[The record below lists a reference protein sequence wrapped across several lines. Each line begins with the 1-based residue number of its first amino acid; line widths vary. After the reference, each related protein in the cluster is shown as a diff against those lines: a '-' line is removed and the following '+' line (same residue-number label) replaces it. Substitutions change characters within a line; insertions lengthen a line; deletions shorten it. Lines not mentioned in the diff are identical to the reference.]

1 MDSKFALDS
10 VWSKA
15 GTVDYAGKLR
25 RLTSGRT
32 IFASLRAGAIF
43 PLLVTLA
50 GACRRDPPPR
60 PRAEAA
66 LEVMFAGCSA
76 VVRRDDDAVC
86 ELGES
91 RTLRLVVSSSV
102 RDVVITSGLE
112 SGPDVDVPLTSRVE
126 DVRTGT
132 SHQVD
137 VPAGTERIVVRS
149 RDGEHLRTF
158 RLPIA
163 AARKVAWLD
172 EAKAMR
178 ARGELARAKSVTEQH
193 STSENEY
200 ARAAADD
207 LLARIALAEGDAER
221 AFPHLR
227 SAIAAHRAAGRVS
240 DAADDSF
247 ALAFALHQR
256 SHRYE
261 EARAALDAS
270 ARDLVSYPEGR
281 AREPYYRGI
290 LASETGDRRAAL
302 TLLREAETRA
312 HHLGMARLERNTRA
326 ALALE
331 MQVLGRAGESVAILK
346 TLERDPGVKG
356 CERVEVA
363 NDLGWGVLLASDGAP
378 DKLDEARAPLER
390 AVGEAS
396 CADAYLRSFALGNL
410 ARLELGR
417 GDAAAAERHLAGAR
431 AAVKEPRGTERLA
444 WLDLEARI
452 LLAQHQPAKALVRF
466 DEERALARAG
476 LLLDGE
482 WSALVGRAEA
492 CEALGRRLDAV
503 TAAVAAEDVLKH
515 AMLLVPL
522 GEGRGAWVAD
532 RSLSARTAVD
542 LLVAL
547 GRHDDAARVGRRSR
561 TRLLASVERALRIEM
576 LAPDERG
583 RWEVAVR
590 SYRSARDAIDA
601 EAAGD
606 WKLPSDALSQVTEAR
621 KEREHA
627 LRTALEAAMAVLTRT
642 SPEAHAEE
650 AIAPG
655 DLELVLHPGRSTWVV
670 IVSDTSRTTSHRV
683 PDPSAPRE
691 ALAAGL
697 LDPIAPRV
705 RAARRVRVR
714 AHGAWRSVDVH
725 ALPFAGAPLFEQ
737 VAVDYPLG
745 LRGATGDARFDRRAL
760 VVGDPSG
767 NLEGARTE
775 ADHVAKALQPHLP
788 ASVLLGAKAT
798 SRAVAAELPRAGLF
812 HYAGHG
818 VYAGEG
824 GWSSSLPLA
833 DSGQLTVGDLLALA
847 PAPRKAVLLGC
858 DAARTDGAAESV
870 GLAQALVAAG
880 AEEVFA
886 PVRVISDALA
896 ARMADALY
904 GGEAGRAT
912 CDLATSGALATA
924 ARLALKKVREQ
935 DPNADWSAFRV
946 LAR

>member
-1 MDSKFALDS
+1 M
-10 VWSKA
+10 
-15 GTVDYAGKLR
+15 DYAGKLR
-25 RLTSGRT
+25 RLTSRKT
-32 IFASLRAGAIF
+32 ILATILAGPVF
-43 PLLVTLA
+43 PLLGAFA

-66 LEVMFAGCSA
+66 LEVAFAGCASVLA
-76 VVRRDDDAVC
+76 RDDGVLC
-86 ELGES
+86 QLGES
-91 RTLRLVVSSSV
+91 RTLRLVVPSSV
-102 RDVVITSGLE
+102 HDVTITSGRDSDSDPE
-112 SGPDVDVPLTSRVE
+112 APLIARVE

-132 SHQVD
+132 SHEVD
-137 VPAGTERIVVRS
+137 VPAGAERIVVRS
-149 RDGEHLRTF
+149 REGERVRSF
-158 RLPIA
+158 RLPVA
-163 AARKVAWLD
+163 PARKVAWVD
-172 EAKAMR
+172 EAKAL
-178 ARGELARAKSVTEQH
+178 RGKGDLARAKALAESH
-193 STSENEY
+193 AASESEY
-200 ARAAADD
+200 ERAAAAD
-207 LLARIALAEGDAER
+207 LLGRIALAEGDAER

-227 SAIAAHRAAGRVS
+227 SAITAHHAAGRVS
-240 DAADDSF
+240 EAADDSF

-256 SHRYE
+256 SHRYD
-261 EARAALDAS
+261 EARAALDAA
-270 ARDLVSYPEGR
+270 ARAIQWYPEGR

-331 MQVLGRAGESVAILK
+331 MQVLGRAAESVAVLR
-346 TLERDPGVKG
+346 TLERDPEVKG

-363 NDLGWGVLLASDGAP
+363 NDLGWGVLLASDGAAE
-378 DKLDEARAPLER
+378 KLDEARPPLER
-390 AVGEAS
+390 AVGEAT

-410 ARLELGR
+410 ARLELRR
-417 GDAAAAERHLAGAR
+417 GDAVAAERHLAGAR

-452 LLAQHQPAKALVRF
+452 LLAQHHPEKALARF
-466 DEERALARAG
+466 EEQRVLARAG

-492 CEALGRRLDAV
+492 CEALGRRSEAV
-503 TAAVAAEDVLKH
+503 TSALAAEDVLDR

-532 RSLSARTAVD
+532 RSISARTAVD

-547 GRHDDAARVGRRSR
+547 GRHGEAARVARRSR

-576 LAPDERG
+576 LGRDDRA
-583 RWEVAVR
+583 RWEEAVR
-590 SYRSARDAIDA
+590 SYRSAREGIDA

-606 WKLPSDALSQVTEAR
+606 WKLPSDALARVTEAR

-642 SPEAHAEE
+642 SHEPSSDEPIGA
-650 AIAPG
+650 G
-655 DLELVLHPGRSTWVV
+655 DLELVLHPGRNTWMVLA
-670 IVSDTSRTTSHRV
+670 SDASKTTSHRV
-683 PDPSAPRE
+683 PEPNAPRE
-691 ALAAGL
+691 TLAAAL
-697 LDPIAPRV
+697 LEPIASRV
-705 RAARRVRVR
+705 LAARRVRVR

-745 LRGATGDARFDRRAL
+745 LRSATGDTTFDRRAL

-767 NLEGARTE
+767 NLEGAKTE
-775 ADHVAKALQPHLP
+775 AGRVAKALEAQLP
-788 ASVLLGAKAT
+788 ASLLIGSRAT
-798 SRAVAAELPRAGLF
+798 SRAVAAELPKAGLF

-833 DSGQLTVGDLLALA
+833 EGGQLTVGDLLALA

-858 DAARTDGAAESV
+858 DAARTDGAAEGV

-904 GGEAGRAT
+904 AGEAGRAT
-912 CDLATSGALATA
+912 CDLPTGGALATA
-924 ARLALKKVREQ
+924 ARRALKKVREQ
-935 DPNADWSAFRV
+935 EPNADWAAFRV